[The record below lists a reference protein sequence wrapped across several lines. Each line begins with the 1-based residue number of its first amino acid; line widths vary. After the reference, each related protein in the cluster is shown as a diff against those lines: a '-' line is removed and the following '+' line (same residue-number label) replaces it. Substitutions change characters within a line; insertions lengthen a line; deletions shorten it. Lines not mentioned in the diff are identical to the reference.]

1 MCVSVCEYNHLRVS
15 LSLCLCVL
23 SYYLSREQ
31 AATPMSSA
39 SHSEGVKLTPAWLSL
54 NRGTYSARSL
64 SYSLPALSHISAATG
79 SGAGSSWG
87 DRGARSGSGSSL
99 SGSLGA
105 GSSSAAGGGASGGGG
120 LGGGSSAGSGGG
132 GGLAGASMMGSRTK
146 SSGSLSTMAD
156 TKVLTDNV
164 PKFDRNFVRAS
175 SAVGIAC
182 SFPS

>member
-1 MCVSVCEYNHLRVS
+1 MSVCEYNHLRVS

-105 GSSSAAGGGASGGGG
+105 GSSSAAGGGASGGG
-120 LGGGSSAGSGGG
+120 LGGGSSAGSGG